1 MGNFPVDS
9 TVKVIGDLG
18 EIDFL
23 VKPLIKMF

>member
-1 MGNFPVDS
+1 MENFPVDS
-9 TVKVIGDLG
+9 TVKAIGDLD